1 MQLGWR
7 YPDANPAQETR
18 YQDIRL
24 YGRALTADEVKR
36 LPFEDYVAEMT
47 SKPARAVE

>member
-7 YPDANPAQETR
+7 YPDANPAKQTR

-24 YGRALTADEVKR
+24 YARALSAG
-36 LPFEDYVAEMT
+36 
-47 SKPARAVE
+47 

>member
-7 YPDANPAQETR
+7 YPDATPAQETR

-24 YGRALTADEVKR
+24 YSAPTDGGGSEAA
-36 LPFEDYVAEMT
+36 
-47 SKPARAVE
+47 AV